1 MQKLIILILF
11 TVLSCSVY
19 ADDFVIGIYGVNN
32 PEDIAVV
39 KEAGFNTIQTY
50 KKDVA
55 TINELANEAKKQN
68 IKILVSPQEFFKK
81 FDTKTILDM
90 PVRAWYLYDEPDVNT
105 ISRDELND
113 IDNKTKHFFPE
124 YKTAFVIGQG
134 KTEISFYDVADIL
147 MVDWY
152 PVPHLKLE
160 SLGKQ
165 IALAKNELVKIGL
178 KDKPLWAVIQ
188 IFDWKEYKQHR
199 PDNDRIG
206 RFPTKD
212 EIRFMSYDAIL
223 SGATGLF
230 YFIYTSNGIA
240 LPKSKP
246 EHWQDIKAV
255 VSELALVTK
264 VIENGKEIETS
275 QIYKPL
281 NIKTYSYENMTYL
294 ILINPNDKYVKIHKD
309 FLKSN
314 IKVLFNKQT
323 KLKKIIKKSM
333 LPPYSVWI
341 LRKSKN

>member
-11 TVLSCSVY
+11 TALSWPVY
-19 ADDFVIGIYGVNN
+19 ADDFVLGIYGVNN

-50 KKDVA
+50 KKDIA
-55 TINELANEAKKQN
+55 TIIALSNEAKKQN
-68 IKILVSPQEFFKK
+68 IKIVASPQEFFKK
-81 FDTKTILDM
+81 FDTKTVFDI
-90 PVRAWYLYDEPDVNT
+90 PVRAWYLYDEPDVNK
-105 ISRDELND
+105 ISRDTLND
-113 IDNKTKHFFPE
+113 LDNKTKHFFPE
-124 YKTAFVIGQG
+124 HKTAFVIGQG
-134 KTEISFYDVADIL
+134 KTEISFYDIADIL

-160 SLGKQ
+160 SLGKE
-165 IALAKNELVKIGL
+165 IALAKNELAKTGF
-178 KDKPLWAVIQ
+178 KNKPLWAVIQ
-188 IFDWKEYKQHR
+188 IFDWKEFKQYR

-223 SGATGLF
+223 NGATGLF

-246 EHWQDIKAV
+246 ENWQDIKDV
-255 VSELALVTK
+255 VTELSKIKTI
-264 VIENGKEIETS
+264 IENGSEIDTP
-275 QIYKPL
+275 QIYRPL
-281 NIKTYSYENMTYL
+281 KIKTYLYENMTYL

-341 LRKSKN
+341 LKKSER